1 MKKRMNLKNTRNKF
15 NSLLYFISC
24 ILFSGYIIFL
34 LWRVFFYAYGQHYRS
49 VSKII
54 KYNLIPFKTITNYI
68 IGYSR
73 YPFNVWFFNLF
84 GNVMA
89 FIPLGFFVP
98 IVFYKVKEIK
108 HIIIIAIIVSSIIEV
123 LQFITKLGSLDIDDI
138 ILNTLGA
145 ALGYVL
151 YKCIEKF
158 TEMKISK

>member
-1 MKKRMNLKNTRNKF
+1 MMSKLYFKNKGIKGNY
-15 NSLLYFISC
+15 LLYLILC
-24 ILFSGYIIFL
+24 VLFSCYIIFL

-49 VSKII
+49 ISKII
-54 KYNLIPFKTITNYI
+54 KYNLIPFKTIVSYI
-68 IGYSR
+68 IGFNH

-98 IVFYKVKEIK
+98 IIFHKVKKIK
-108 HIIIIAIIVSSIIEV
+108 HIIIIAIILSSIIEI

-138 ILNTLGA
+138 ILNAIGA
-145 ALGYVL
+145 VLGYII

-158 TEMKISK
+158 AKIK